1 MIDLSHKAQ
10 LIMELRRDG
19 VTDQRVLEALERV
32 PREVFVE
39 DVYQSQ
45 SYANRALPIGCGQ
58 TISQP
63 LVVGQMTQALQ
74 VDKRMKVLEIGT
86 GSGYQAAILAKLCRR
101 LYTIE
106 RHRPLLRVAEARF
119 QRLGLHNI
127 HTIIGDGT
135 KGWPDQAPFD
145 RIMVTAAASREI
157 PQALFDQ
164 LKPGGIMI
172 LPVGHDPGTDQELLR
187 VIKDPETGEGHV
199 DHLFPVRFVPLVE
212 GLPVGNG

>member
-1 MIDLSHKAQ
+1 MIDETHKAQ
-10 LIMELRRDG
+10 LIMELRRQG
-19 VTDQRVLEALERV
+19 VADQRVLEVMERI
-32 PREVFVE
+32 PRELFVE
-39 DVYQSQ
+39 DLYQDQ

-86 GSGYQAAILAKLCRR
+86 GSGYQASILARLCRR

-119 QRLGLHNI
+119 RQLGLHNI
-127 HTIIGDGT
+127 HTIIGDGNR
-135 KGWPDQAPFD
+135 GWPEQAPFD
-145 RIMVTAAASREI
+145 RIMVTAAAASEI
-157 PQALFDQ
+157 PQTLLDQ

-172 LPVGHDPGTDQELLR
+172 LPVGPTAGQDQDLLR
-187 VIKDPETGEGHV
+187 VLKDEDGQAHV
-199 DHLFPVRFVPLVE
+199 ERLFPVRFVPLVE

>member
-1 MIDLSHKAQ
+1 MIDETHKAQ
-10 LIMELRRDG
+10 LIMELRRQG
-19 VTDQRVLEALERV
+19 VTDQRVLEVMERV
-32 PREVFVE
+32 PRELFVE
-39 DVYQSQ
+39 ELYQDQ

-74 VDKRMKVLEIGT
+74 VDKRMKVLEVGT
-86 GSGYQAAILAKLCRR
+86 GSGYQATILAKLCRR

-119 QRLGLHNI
+119 QKLGLHNI
-127 HTIIGDGT
+127 HTIIGDGHR
-135 KGWPDQAPFD
+135 GWPEQAPFD
-145 RIMVTAAASREI
+145 RIMVTAAAAREI
-157 PQALFDQ
+157 PETLLEQ

-172 LPVGHDPGTDQELLR
+172 LPVGPTAGQDQDLLR
-187 VIKDPETGEGHV
+187 VVKDENGTPHV
-199 DHLFPVRFVPLVE
+199 ERLFPVRFVPLVE

>member
-1 MIDLSHKAQ
+1 MIDVSHKAQ
-10 LIMELRRDG
+10 LVMELRRQG
-19 VTDQRVLEALERV
+19 VTDQHVLEAIERV
-32 PREVFVE
+32 PRELFVE
-39 DVYQSQ
+39 DLYRDQ

-63 LVVGQMTQALQ
+63 LVVGTMTQALR

-86 GSGYQAAILAKLCRR
+86 GSGYQASILARLCRR

-106 RHRPLLRVAEARF
+106 RHRPLLRVAEGRF
-119 QRLGLHNI
+119 HQLGLHNI

-135 KGWPDQAPFD
+135 RGWPEQAPFD

-172 LPVGHDPGTDQELLR
+172 LPVGHDPGTDQEL
-187 VIKDPETGEGHV
+187 IKVVKGDGTTDTTVE
-199 DHLFPVRFVPLVE
+199 HLGPVRFVPLVE